1 MQSQNERL
9 KEYLQVN
16 KTINPMQA
24 WQELG
29 IYRLSGRVL
38 DLRKR
43 GMSIITDKCKV
54 WNKYGEDC
62 TVALYRIV
70 E

>member
-24 WQELG
+24 WQILG

-43 GMSIITDKCKV
+43 GMNIITDDCEIK
-54 WNKYGEDC
+54 NRFGEDC
-62 TVALYRIV
+62 TVALYRLV